1 MSDELQKNYEIF
13 EIDHES
19 CKYLILRRFCHSI
32 EQQNQAII
40 DELNQKGYKGWVLFD
55 QLFKG
60 GNTSRRY
67 GKQMFN
73 KTFTGPMLRVNIL
86 LNHPLRILVSQYLR
100 ENNFVIG
107 TILTDEEIQVIQ
119 DGGTI

>member
-13 EIDHES
+13 EVNHEE

-32 EQQNQAII
+32 EQQNQAIM
-40 DELNQKGYKGWVLFD
+40 DELNEKGYKGWVLFD

-73 KTFTGPMLRVNIL
+73 NNIFVIIT
-86 LNHPLRILVSQYLR
+86 NAMTNFIFFILYLHYCYDSIIFISS
-100 ENNFVIG
+100 NFVIFQNLSYSCF
-107 TILTDEEIQVIQ
+107 TI
-119 DGGTI
+119 

>member
-1 MSDELQKNYEIF
+1 
-13 EIDHES
+13 
-19 CKYLILRRFCHSI
+19 
-32 EQQNQAII
+32 
-40 DELNQKGYKGWVLFD
+40 
-55 QLFKG
+55 
-60 GNTSRRY
+60 
-67 GKQMFN
+67 
-73 KTFTGPMLRVNIL
+73 MLRVNIL